1 MRRRLFEWVWIGI
14 RVIMRRWWRR
24 RMVVTW
30 RRWLVSVKNVLDHD
44 GRVDLGGIIV
54 WMPVSWCMPVL
65 IVGNSS
71 RVVCR

>member
-1 MRRRLFEWVWIGI
+1 VWLIPEMRRRLFEWVWIGI

-44 GRVDLGGIIV
+44 GRVDLEEHHHLDA
-54 WMPVSWCMPVL
+54 S
-65 IVGNSS
+65 
-71 RVVCR
+71 

>member
-1 MRRRLFEWVWIGI
+1 MWLIPEMRRRLVEWVWIGI

-44 GRVDLGGIIV
+44 GRVDLEEHHRLDA
-54 WMPVSWCMPVL
+54 S
-65 IVGNSS
+65 
-71 RVVCR
+71 